1 MGLRGRKTYDNLD
14 NTYFITT
21 TVLGFRKVFAVHNS
35 YCDILIHS
43 LNFTRKKYS
52 SYIIAYVLMPN
63 HVHLILKMNESNS
76 VSDYMRDF
84 KRHTS
89 TEVIKLLKKDKK
101 VKLLDDLYN
110 LGGTGNYRLWKD
122 RFDDLIIVTEKT
134 LKIKIDYIHNNPVK
148 AGLVENITDWNYSS
162 ARNYYLDDDSL
173 FRVDRII

>member
-1 MGLRGRKTYDNLD
+1 
-14 NTYFITT
+14 
-21 TVLGFRKVFAVHNS
+21 
-35 YCDILIHS
+35 
-43 LNFTRKKYS
+43 
-52 SYIIAYVLMPN
+52 
-63 HVHLILKMNESNS
+63 MNKSNS

-148 AGLVENITDWNYSS
+148 AGLVKNITDWNYSS